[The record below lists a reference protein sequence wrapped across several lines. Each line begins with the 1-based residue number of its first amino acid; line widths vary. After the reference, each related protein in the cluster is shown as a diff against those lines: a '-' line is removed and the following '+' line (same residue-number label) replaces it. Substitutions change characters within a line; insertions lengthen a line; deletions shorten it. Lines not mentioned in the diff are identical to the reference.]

1 MKMLLPAFAL
11 ALLTT
16 VYALTLASFAWEDLL
31 VGMALAGGL
40 MVLYRFQVFPGPPP
54 ATGYVL
60 HILRNSPR
68 LLWYV
73 LVDILKGTWQV
84 ASIVLGLRPLSH
96 PGIVKIP
103 ILDISPAGIAIVSF
117 VVTLSPGSFVIDF
130 DWEKRVMLV
139 HYVDISDPDQI
150 RADVARYY
158 KLLDVRQA
166 AQRGSG
172 SIETGRGGT

>member
-1 MKMLLPAFAL
+1 MRLLLPALAL

-40 MVLYRFQVFPGPPP
+40 MALYRKQVFPGPPP

-60 HILRNSPR
+60 HILRNGPR
-68 LLWYV
+68 LLGHV

-84 ASIVLGLRPLSH
+84 GSIIIGLRPLSH

-103 ILDISPAGIAIVSF
+103 MLDIGPAGTAIVSF
-117 VVTLSPGSFVIDF
+117 VVTLSPGSFLIDY
-130 DWEKRVMLV
+130 DWDERVMLV
-139 HYVDISDPDQI
+139 HYVDISDPDKI

-158 KLLDVRQA
+158 RLLDFRRA
-166 AQRGSG
+166 TGPGAR
-172 SIETGRGGT
+172 SIESGGEGS

>member
-1 MKMLLPAFAL
+1 MRLLLPALAW
-11 ALLTT
+11 ALLTV

-31 VGMALAGGL
+31 VGMALSGGL
-40 MVLYRFQVFPGPPP
+40 MVLYRKQVFPGPPP

-68 LLWYV
+68 LLGHM

-84 ASIVLGLRPLSH
+84 ASIILGLRPLSH

-103 ILDISPAGIAIVSF
+103 MPDIGPAGTAIVSF
-117 VVTLSPGSFVIDF
+117 MVTISPGSFLIDY
-130 DWEKRVMLV
+130 DWDERVMLV

-158 KLLDVRQA
+158 RLLDFRQA
-166 AQRGSG
+166 SRRGSR
-172 SIETGRGGT
+172 SIESGGKGT